1 MISPDQH
8 HLTEDKNVHLEHVE
22 DQIFNLGY
30 AGVDNAINFLEGIAE
45 LLGGHGTDNYSMTV
59 KWDGAPA
66 IFCGTNPE
74 NGKFFVGTKSIF
86 NKTPKINYTSA
97 DIRRNHGDSPG
108 LAEKLQIALKHL
120 PKLGIKGVV
129 QGDLLFTKS
138 DLSTSN
144 LKGEKFVT
152 FTPNTITY
160 AVPTDSQLARRI
172 LGSKIGI
179 VFHTSY
185 KGRSISTMSASF
197 GVNVSRYKKSKDVF
211 FMDADFRMDSTISMD
226 PSATDKILS
235 TLFAV
240 RSKAKGISRFLNKI
254 SADKVVLPLLK
265 MYINK
270 NVREGSLGGDSRS
283 FAAFVKGRFEDKIGK
298 LGSDRGKERKTGVM
312 NALLGEIDQFSDLLD
327 RAFSVRDSLITV
339 KNVLLNQIKHVEGIK
354 SFVRTDKGYRVTS
367 PEGFVAIDTI
377 EDKAVKLVDRLEFS
391 RINFTA
397 SKNWVKG

>member
-160 AVPTDSQLARRI
+160 AVPTGSQLARRI

-283 FAAFVKGRFEDKIGK
+283 FAAFVKERFEDKISK